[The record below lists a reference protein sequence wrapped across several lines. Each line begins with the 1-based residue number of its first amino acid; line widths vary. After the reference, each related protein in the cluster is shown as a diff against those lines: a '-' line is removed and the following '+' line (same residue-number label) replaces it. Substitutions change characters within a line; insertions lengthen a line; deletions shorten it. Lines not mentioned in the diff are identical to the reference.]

1 MLRMKFLRCGRYFE
15 DVSQSCGVWHHTAAR
30 WEGGERVAVGLEV
43 PCCGAGGAVGL
54 AGSSVRGHRP
64 LYLWKGAVGDGAL
77 KAGRGFGCL
86 LPPD

>member
-43 PCCGAGGAVGL
+43 PWGWRGAAFGGTGPCTCG
-54 AGSSVRGHRP
+54 
-64 LYLWKGAVGDGAL
+64 KE
-77 KAGRGFGCL
+77 L
-86 LPPD
+86 LGTVL